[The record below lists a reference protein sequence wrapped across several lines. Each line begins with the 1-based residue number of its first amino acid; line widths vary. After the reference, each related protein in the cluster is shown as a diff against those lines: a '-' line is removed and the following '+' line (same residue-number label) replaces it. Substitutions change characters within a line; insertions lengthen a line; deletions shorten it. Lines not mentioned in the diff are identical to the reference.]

1 MAPFFCG
8 RRPIHP
14 IPVRRATRPGPGCCA
29 EGVGLENG
37 HARLTAEVTGGRNA
51 TAATWRG
58 FRMDDEELSA
68 KARRLAAVIEPFA
81 AQVYFSPECHAEY
94 AELGFSPSPRQR
106 NGVALPDGPAYF
118 CSRGSVLGQVPGE
131 LVASAFAVFS
141 PSAVVPAVA
150 FGWSITDAAAIERA
164 RTKGAIAQLTR
175 ILGPEPEGIERVRD
189 VLDRASR
196 SVRVAGKPLYAGVL
210 AREVPNSPMGAAWR
224 FADRLREYRGDAH
237 TAAWTSAGFDA
248 VEIGLLTEL
257 YWGLPLKTYIRSR
270 GWPEVELDDGIRRL
284 EERGFIRDQSFTEL
298 GRDEREAVE
307 LNTDRQCRTV
317 VESLGGDFDD
327 LINLLAPIGKAIR
340 AKGGY
345 PASGPHEM
353 AGLSATRGR

>member
-1 MAPFFCG
+1 
-8 RRPIHP
+8 
-14 IPVRRATRPGPGCCA
+14 
-29 EGVGLENG
+29 
-37 HARLTAEVTGGRNA
+37 
-51 TAATWRG
+51 
-58 FRMDDEELSA
+58 MDEAELSA

-94 AELGFSPSPRQR
+94 ADLGFSPSPRQR

-141 PSAVVPAVA
+141 PSAVVPAVT
-150 FGWSITDAAAIERA
+150 FGWSITDAATIERA
-164 RTKGAIAQLTR
+164 RTEGAIAQLTR
-175 ILGPEPEGIERVRD
+175 VLGPAPAGVERVRD
-189 VLDRASR
+189 VLDRASG
-196 SVRVAGKPLYAGVL
+196 SQPVAGKPLYAGVL
-210 AREVPNSPMGAAWR
+210 AQEVPSSPLGAAWR

-270 GWPEVELDDGIRRL
+270 AWSESELDDGIRRL
-284 EERGFIRDQSFTEL
+284 EYRGLLRDGSFTEP
-298 GRDEREAVE
+298 GRQEREAVE
-307 LNTDRQCRTV
+307 LNTDRQCRPV
-317 VESLGGDFDD
+317 IESLGDDFDEV
-327 LINLLAPIGKAIR
+327 ISLLAPMGKAIR
-340 AKGGY
+340 AQRGY

-353 AGLSATRGR
+353 AGLSAGRGI